1 MGMVGKRQ
9 WERWGQVMGMVGT
22 QALGVVGTSDGDGG
36 DVAGGR
42 GGAGRWGHGW
52 CWGHSSDNH
61 EDMVVAVA
69 TMEVAG
75 VDAGP
80 VPAQMASRH
89 VALLAVL
96 KLVPRWLAAL
106 LVRTGLIYWI
116 SPVFRMAATSHSE
129 AVARLT
135 ADHDLRALLSY
146 LFYGQGAVAIGRAP
160 LR

>member
-1 MGMVGKRQ
+1 M
-9 WERWGQVMGMVGT
+9 
-22 QALGVVGTSDGDGG
+22 GVVGTGDGDGG
-36 DVAGGR
+36 DMAGGR
-42 GGAGRWGHGW
+42 GGAGCWGHGW

-135 ADHDLRALLSY
+135 ADRDLRALLSY